1 MEYNQILKPRESE
14 EYSFQPW
21 FTICILAIITGL
33 AGGLGAVLFR
43 KMIEVFEWIFFN
55 KILSFTSILT
65 LHGYNIG
72 IILLP
77 VLCGL
82 LIGPIIVYFSP
93 ETKGHGVPEVMEAVH
108 LKEGRIRKRVTAIK
122 ILVSA
127 ATIGSGGSA
136 GREGPI
142 AQIGGSL
149 GSTLAQLFKVNEEK
163 TQLLTACGV
172 AAGIAGT
179 FNAPLGGAFFG
190 LEVILR
196 RYKFKYIIPMLIAS
210 SLGSWTTA
218 TIIGTRPAFNTT
230 LFTLN
235 FHHIELL
242 LFIVLGLVFGVISYF
257 WVTYF
262 YLIEKFFHKLKRIPD
277 ILKPAIG
284 MSIAG
289 IIGCILAHH
298 YTQTLHTDFVPKYYG
313 IMGAGYQGMD
323 LALMGKL
330 SLTMLLL
337 LGVLKIIATSFTIG
351 SGGSGGVF
359 SPTLYIGTMFGLGAG
374 YIAQSIFPT
383 IVSEPQVY
391 GVIGMAAL
399 FAGAAKAPLT
409 VIFQTPEMTRS
420 FGLIPGLMIACGF
433 SYVVANILLRGS
445 SIYTLKLEGRG
456 IELRES
462 RIFKVKEAIKKKEKI
477 DMIPEDMPL
486 KEILNLITNTNYFS
500 YPMINRKGEL
510 SGIIRFDEIRRV
522 LLKEEAYDLIIAKDI
537 ADSDLITVTPED
549 SVEDALRKLILKDVG
564 AIPVVEEGYPK
575 KFLTMLS
582 RKDLLAIY
590 DQEIQDREWE

>member
-1 MEYNQILKPRESE
+1 MGSHRIIKLKESE
-14 EYSFQPW
+14 EYSVRPW
-21 FTICILAIITGL
+21 VTICALAIVTGL
-33 AGGLGAVLFR
+33 GGGVGAVLFR
-43 KMIEVFEWIFFN
+43 KMIDFFEWIFFSVV
-55 KILSFTSILT
+55 LSQTSILT
-65 LHGYNIG
+65 LYGYNLG
-72 IILLP
+72 IIMLP

-82 LIGPIIVYFSP
+82 IIGPIILYFCP

-108 LKEGRIRKRVTAIK
+108 LQEGRIRKRVTAVK
-122 ILVSA
+122 IFVSA

-149 GSTLAQLFKVNEEK
+149 GSTLAQLFKVDRERS
-163 TQLLTACGV
+163 QLLTACGV

-190 LEVILR
+190 LEIILR
-196 RYKFKYIIPMLIAS
+196 RYKFKYIIPILIAS
-210 SLGSWTTA
+210 SMGSWTTA
-218 TIIGTRPAFNTT
+218 AIIGNRPAFQTT

-235 FHHIELL
+235 FHQIELL
-242 LFIVLGLVFGVISYF
+242 LFIIFGIAFGVISF
-257 WVTYF
+257 LWVTCFYF
-262 YLIEKFFHKLKRIPD
+262 IEGLFDRLKRIPD
-277 ILKPAIG
+277 IFKPAIG

-289 IIGCILAHH
+289 IIGCILARHC
-298 YTQTLHTDFVPKYYG
+298 TQTLQIDFVSKYYG

-359 SPTLYIGTMFGLGAG
+359 SPTLYIGTMFGLAIG
-374 YIAQSIFPT
+374 YISQGIFPA
-383 IVSEPQVY
+383 IVTEPQVY

-399 FAGAAKAPLT
+399 FAGTAKAPLT

-433 SYVVANILLRGS
+433 SYIVANILLHGS
-445 SIYTLKLEGRG
+445 SIYTLKLERRG
-456 IELRES
+456 TELREG
-462 RIFKVKEAIKKKEKI
+462 RIFKVKDAVKRKEKI
-477 DMIPEDMPL
+477 EMVTEDMPL
-486 KEILNLITNTNYFS
+486 KEILKLVTNTNHFS
-500 YPMINRKGEL
+500 YPMINRKEEL
-510 SGIIRFDEIRRV
+510 SGVIRFNDIRRV
-522 LLKEEAYDLIIAKDI
+522 LLEEEVYDLIIAKDI
-537 ADSDLITVTPED
+537 ADSDLLTVTLED
-549 SVEDALRKLILKDVG
+549 RIEDALQKFILKDVTE
-564 AIPVVEEGYPK
+564 IPVVKEGDPK
-575 KFLTMLS
+575 TFLTMLS

-590 DQEIQDREWE
+590 DQEMQEREWD